1 VETNNWEFKENNFN
15 FHILEVMRI
24 RYKKKFLILLILLC
38 SLFLVFALLWGVKGY
53 FTEKP
58 HSTKKSSLKEVSSYK
73 IFYGAPNEKIL
84 EEMKNYKMVIIEP
97 REFSKEQVDKIKKNG
112 TVVMGYISV
121 MELDAWMKDLISK
134 AQPTDYI
141 IRNGSRVHF
150 SKWDSDLM
158 DISSLHYKNLLLN
171 EIKNQVD
178 EKDFDGVFLDTVGDI
193 DDQFSND
200 PVMLEKQRHALV
212 TFLKE
217 IKHQYPNF
225 LLIQNWGLDTLQ
237 QSTAPYVNG
246 VMWENFHYDELSKDP
261 WTWKRI
267 TNLKKLQ
274 QQYHIAVFTVSFKSE
289 RENRQFA
296 QKNGFIPF
304 YTDKGF
310 NVW

>member
-1 VETNNWEFKENNFN
+1 
-15 FHILEVMRI
+15 M
-24 RYKKKFLILLILLC
+24 RYKKKLIIFFIPF
-38 SLFLVFALLWGVKGY
+38 SLFLVLALLWIVMGFVTEKPN
-53 FTEKP
+53 FTEK
-58 HSTKKSSLKEVSSYK
+58 HSLKEVSSYK
-73 IFYGAPNEKIL
+73 IFYGTPNEKIL
-84 EEMKNYKMVIIEP
+84 EEMKNYQMVIVEP
-97 REFSKEQVDKIKKNG
+97 HEYSKEQIDRIKKNG
-112 TVVMGYISV
+112 TIVMGYISV
-121 MELDAWMKDLISK
+121 MELDAWMKDLISE
-134 AQPTDYI
+134 AEPTDYI

-150 SKWDSDLM
+150 SKWNSDLM

-178 EKDFDGVFLDTVGDI
+178 GKDFDGVFLDTVGDI
-193 DDQFSND
+193 DDQYSND

-217 IKHQYPNF
+217 IQHQYPNF

-237 QSTAPYVNG
+237 NSTFPYVNG

-274 QQYHIAVFTVSFKSE
+274 QQYNIAVFTVSFKSE
-289 RENRQFA
+289 KENQQFA
-296 QKNGFIPF
+296 QNHGFIPF

-310 NVW
+310 TVW